1 MPSYLLYFILFCSSL
16 VIADPIIRI
25 PQIDLKN
32 TSVVRSKNV
41 MIVCQDDKAAQIGL
55 EIIEAGGNAAD
66 AGVAIA
72 YALAVTQPKAGNIGG
87 GGFALYYDAESKK
100 TTAIDFRE
108 RAPSAV
114 KKEDFLKADG
124 TVDKDALRFSPK
136 ACAVPGTLAGIEYI
150 NKKFGMLKHKTVI
163 EPAIFL
169 AEDGFEISAGLAY
182 DLQTKQEFLE
192 KNAEAKRIFYPEGK
206 TLQKGDIL
214 VQEDLA
220 KTLKR
225 LKKYGPSYFYNSHLG
240 KEFVNWHKENGGLIS
255 QTDLKKYKVIER
267 EPVFGKYKDL
277 KIASM
282 PAPSSGGMHLIQMLN
297 ILENHDLKNMP
308 KDQYLHLLAETMKLA
323 YADRSHY
330 PGDPDFNY
338 IPQKEI
344 TSKKYAKKLNRKI
357 NLERARPANEISHG
371 KFFFKESNDTTHFS
385 VSDRQGN
392 VLSFTYT
399 INYSFG
405 SGIII
410 PGLGFF
416 LNNEMDD
423 FAILEGVPNSY
434 GLLGAKAN
442 FVKSNKRPLSSM
454 TPTIVF
460 KKDEPFLCTGSPGGS
475 RIISTVLQV
484 LLNIVEFNMDLR
496 EATLRP
502 RIHHQWLPDQL
513 EFETGLDEEVV
524 ESLQKKGHTTKE
536 VFPFGCAETIMMR
549 YDGKHGFADPRRID
563 GKALGK

>member
-1 MPSYLLYFILFCSSL
+1 MSKQFFAFTLLFSSFLF
-16 VIADPIIRI
+16 ADPIIRI

-32 TSVVRSKNV
+32 TSVSRSKNV
-41 MIVCQDDKAAQIGL
+41 MIVCQDEKAADIGL

-72 YALAVTQPKAGNIGG
+72 YALAVTQPKAGNIAG
-87 GGFALYYDAESKK
+87 GGFALYYDAETKK
-100 TTAIDFRE
+100 TVAIDFRE
-108 RAPSAV
+108 RAPSSI
-114 KKEDFLKADG
+114 KKSDFLKADG
-124 TVDKDALRFSPK
+124 SVDQNALRFSPK
-136 ACAVPGTLAGIEYI
+136 ACAVPGTLAGLDYI
-150 NKKFGMLKHKTVI
+150 NKKFGLLKHKTVI
-163 EPAIFL
+163 EPAIYL
-169 AEDGFEISAGLAY
+169 AEDGFEVSAGLAY
-182 DLQTKQEFLE
+182 DLKSKKDFLMQ
-192 KNAEAKRIFYPEGK
+192 NSEAKRIFFPEGEALK
-206 TLQKGDIL
+206 QGELL

-220 KTLKR
+220 ETLKR
-225 LKKYGPSYFYNSHLG
+225 LKKYGPNYFYTSHLG
-240 KEFVNWHKENGGLIS
+240 KEFVKWHKENGGLIT
-255 QTDLKKYKVIER
+255 QLDLKSYKVVER
-267 EPVFGKYKDL
+267 EPLIGKYRGL
-277 KIASM
+277 TIASM

-297 ILENHDLKNMP
+297 ILENYNLKDMP
-308 KDQYLHLLAETMKLA
+308 KDQYYHLLTETMKLA

-344 TSKKYAKKLNRKI
+344 ISKKYAKKLKRSIKMN
-357 NLERARPANEISHG
+357 RARPAKEISHG
-371 KFFFKESNDTTHFS
+371 KLHFRESNDTTHFS
-385 VSDRQGN
+385 VTDRQGN

-405 SGIII
+405 SGIMI

-434 GLLGAKAN
+434 GLLGGKSN

-460 KKDEPFLCTGSPGGS
+460 KKDQPYLCTGSPGGS
-475 RIISTVLQV
+475 RIISTVLQI
-484 LLNIVEFNMDLR
+484 LLNVIDFNMDLR

-502 RIHHQWLPDQL
+502 RIHHQWLPDKL
-513 EFETGLDEEVV
+513 EFEVGLNEEIV
-524 ESLQKKGHTTKE
+524 ESLKKKGHNTEE